1 MTTQEFS
8 NAFDILLN
16 SYNNTGIPGMERTIG
31 GLAFD
36 EYEKS
41 VFLTQAQTEVIIEL
55 YSGRNERGASFEG
68 TEELRTYLK
77 DLIKTVTIKEDT
89 EDNIGL
95 TKYSKFFKLPSDVLF
110 ITYEAVTLDDKSLC
124 NDNPIV
130 VVPTIQ
136 DDLHSVIENPFKW
149 PSNRRALRLDKESN
163 TAEIISKYNIKEYII
178 RYISK
183 PSPIILTTLE
193 NDKIDGLNTITE
205 CKLHP
210 TLHGYILRKA
220 VALALASRGSQ
231 GNMSN

>member
-16 SYNNTGIPGMERTIG
+16 SYNNPGVPGMEHTIG
-31 GLAFD
+31 GVAFD

-41 VFLTQAQTEVIIEL
+41 IFLTQAQTEVIIEL

-77 DLIKTVTIKEDT
+77 DLIKTDNLQENKEDYK
-89 EDNIGL
+89 GL

-110 ITYEAVTLDDKSLC
+110 ITYEAVTLDDDSLC
-124 NDNPIV
+124 NDDSIA
-130 VVPTIQ
+130 VVPTTQ
-136 DDLHSVIENPFKW
+136 DDLHSIMENPFKW
-149 PSNRRALRLDKESN
+149 ASNRRALRLDNSSN
-163 TAEIISKYNIKEYII
+163 VAEIISKYNIKEYTI

-193 NDKIDGLNTITE
+193 NDKIDGLNEITE
-205 CKLHP
+205 CKLNAA
-210 TLHGYILRKA
+210 LHDYILRKA
-220 VALALASRGSQ
+220 VALAIASRGS
-231 GNMSN
+231 NTSN